1 MSAAAPGRVL
11 AVLDDASGA
20 GALIEA
26 SCALAQLVQR
36 ELQLV
41 FVESAAAMAAAELPA
56 TRVLAQGAQA
66 WSPFAPED
74 VERGWRTQ
82 AARLRAL
89 AERASTQRT
98 VRWSMRV
105 TRGALRQTVLA
116 LRHETDLLLVAP
128 APAHLALAEARPR
141 RAGIAALD
149 DGSAAGHE
157 AVAIA
162 GRLAQALS
170 APLRVC
176 KIDGQPALP
185 PLGAARLVVAP
196 ASRLAAPAVA
206 ELRVPLLLVGA
217 PA

>member
-1 MSAAAPGRVL
+1 MSAASVGRVL
-11 AVLDDASGA
+11 AVLDDASVA
-20 GALIEA
+20 GGLVET

-41 FVESAAAMAAAELPA
+41 YVESAAALAAATLPA

-66 WSPFAPED
+66 WAPLAPED
-74 VERGWRTQ
+74 VERGWRAQ

-98 VRWSMRV
+98 VSWSMRV
-105 TRGALRQTVLA
+105 TRGALRQIVTA
-116 LRHETDLLLVAP
+116 LRDETDLLLVAA
-128 APAHLALAEARPR
+128 APARLALAEARPR

-157 AVAIA
+157 AVVLA
-162 GRLAQALS
+162 GRLAQALG
-170 APLRVC
+170 APLRVFR
-176 KIDGQPALP
+176 IDGQPALP

-196 ASRLAAPAVA
+196 AARLAAPAVA
-206 ELRVPLLLVGA
+206 ELRVPLLLVGT

>member
-1 MSAAAPGRVL
+1 VSAAAPARVL
-11 AVLDDASGA
+11 AVLDDASVA
-20 GALIEA
+20 AALIEA
-26 SCALAQLVQR
+26 SCALAQLVHR

-41 FVESAAAMAAAELPA
+41 YVESAAALAAAELSA
-56 TRVLAQGAQA
+56 TRVLAQGARA
-66 WSPFAPED
+66 WAPLAPED
-74 VERGWRTQ
+74 VERGWRAQ
-82 AARLRAL
+82 AARLRTL
-89 AERASTQRT
+89 AERATTQRT

-116 LRHETDLLLVAP
+116 LRDETDLLLVAA
-128 APAHLALAEARPR
+128 APARLALAEAPSR

-157 AVAIA
+157 AVALA
-162 GRLAQALS
+162 GRLARALG
-170 APLRVC
+170 APLRVF

-206 ELRVPLLLVGA
+206 ALRVPLLLVGT